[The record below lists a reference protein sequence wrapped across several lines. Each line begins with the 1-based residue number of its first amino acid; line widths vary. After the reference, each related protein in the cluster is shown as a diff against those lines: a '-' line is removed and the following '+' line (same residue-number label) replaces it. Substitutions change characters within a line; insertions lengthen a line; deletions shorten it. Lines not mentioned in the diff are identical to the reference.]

1 MKAYTYLIGWSSF
14 GKFYYGVRFA
24 KGCSPDELWVSYFTS
39 SKHVKRFA
47 KLNGPP
53 DIVQIR
59 RTFDSIDAA
68 RAFESKVLKRI
79 RKIDES
85 KWLNKT
91 DNISIPSGR
100 ANTKGKT
107 YEEIYG
113 PEKAAILRELR
124 RITFGK
130 SSTGRKH
137 SEETKAKMSKSRT
150 GLTSNKRG
158 KTYEE
163 LYGEEKASA
172 IKEKL
177 CLAERSPYKIIGKT
191 YEEIYGEEKA
201 NIRKEKLKYQSKE
214 KIRNSLG
221 RWFSQEAS

>member
-1 MKAYTYLIGWSSF
+1 MKAYTYLIGWSTF

-53 DIVQIR
+53 DIIQIR
-59 RTFDSIDAA
+59 KTFDSVDAA

-79 RKIDES
+79 RRINKS

-91 DNISIPSGR
+91 DNISIPSGL

-113 PEKAAILRELR
+113 PEKASQLRAQKRE
-124 RITFGK
+124 TFGK
-130 SSTGRKH
+130 LRIGRKH
-137 SEETKAKMSKSRT
+137 SEVTKAKMSKSHI
-150 GLTSNKRG
+150 GLNSSKKG

-163 LYGEEKASA
+163 FYGEEKSSS
-172 IKEKL
+172 IKEKMSL
-177 CLAERSPYKIIGKT
+177 VERAPYKNNGKSWSDL
-191 YEEIYGEEKA
+191 YGEEKA
-201 NIRKEKLKYQSKE
+201 NIRKEKLKDQSKE
-214 KIRNSLG
+214 RIRDSLG
-221 RWFSQEAS
+221 RWFS